1 MEEEIWRDIPGYQ
14 GRYQVSNLGRI
25 KSLDMSVGTKGGKNA
40 VRKGRILIPVV
51 NKDGYHI
58 VSLCDGNNKKST
70 RVHRIVAIVFVPN
83 PVGYNIVN
91 HKDRN
96 PANNAASNL
105 EWCDT
110 AYNVTYD
117 GARVR
122 SSETRHKNKKGFKNV
137 AQYNMAGN
145 LMAIYDSTAAAAR
158 AACCRQGAIS
168 NNCIGRTKSAGG
180 FRWEYI
186 SGIDFEDIYEKKII

>member
-1 MEEEIWRDIPGYQ
+1 MEQEIWKDIPGYE

-25 KSLDMSVGTKGGKNA
+25 RSLDMLVRTKGGKNA
-40 VRKGRILIPVV
+40 VRKGRILSPVV
-51 NKDGYHI
+51 NKDGYYI
-58 VSLCDGNNKKST
+58 VCLCDGRSKKGI
-70 RVHRIVAIVFVPN
+70 RVHRIVAYVFVPN

-117 GARVR
+117 GARAR
-122 SSETRHKNKKGFKNV
+122 SSETRYKNKKGFKNV
-137 AQYNMAGN
+137 AQYDMAGN
-145 LMAIYDSTAAAAR
+145 LIAIYDSTAAAAR
-158 AACCRQGAIS
+158 ATCCHQGAIS
-168 NNCIGRTKSAGG
+168 NNCVGRSKSAGG
-180 FRWEYI
+180 FRWEYA
-186 SGIDFEDIYEKKII
+186 SGTSFEVNNKKTII